1 MYKQKVHTLASR
13 RFVFIST
20 TNTFLHLKRPREP
33 PNVEMMADVAKCVD
47 VPVIANGGSTDISS
61 YEDAQKWKDKTG
73 CSSIMLA
80 RCAQSNLSVFR
91 KEGLLS
97 CREVA
102 KEYLKLC
109 IQYDNRHANTK
120 FCLLKL
126 MSSRDPLS
134 EVCTMSIQCPY
145 THMHILCKVNNSSG
159 GFTVL

>member
-1 MYKQKVHTLASR
+1 MLCFS
-13 RFVFIST
+13 F
-20 TNTFLHLKRPREP
+20 FLFSFGK
-33 PNVEMMADVAKCVD
+33 
-47 VPVIANGGSTDISS
+47 
-61 YEDAQKWKDKTG
+61 
-73 CSSIMLA
+73 
-80 RCAQSNLSVFR
+80 
-91 KEGLLS
+91 GLLS